1 MALEKYTPEQEQQLL
16 ELYQRDTSVESISNT
31 LNKSTRSI
39 IAKLSRLG
47 VYQSKF
53 KTTGPRLTKMQLV
66 DELEDLLQLE
76 PQTLH
81 SVEKADR
88 DAILALLAA
97 VKGQKFKLET

>member
-1 MALEKYTPEQEQQLL
+1 MAVEKYTPEQEQQLL
-16 ELYQRDTSVESISNT
+16 ELYQSGTPVESISQL

-88 DAILALLAA
+88 DALVQLLAA
-97 VKGQKFKLET
+97 VKGQKFKLEA

>member
-1 MALEKYTPEQEQQLL
+1 MALEKYTPQQEQQLV
-16 ELYQRDTSVESISNT
+16 ELYQSGTPVESISQL
-31 LNKSTRSI
+31 LNKSTRSV

-88 DAILALLAA
+88 DALVQLIAA
-97 VKGQKFKLET
+97 VKGQKFKLEA

>member
-1 MALEKYTPEQEQQLL
+1 MALEKYTPKQEL
-16 ELYQRDTSVESISNT
+16 ELLKLYQSGTPVESISQL
-31 LNKSTRSI
+31 LNKSTLSV

-53 KTTGPRLTKMQLV
+53 KTTGPRLTKAQLV
-66 DELEDLLQLE
+66 DELEDLLELE

-88 DAILALLAA
+88 DALVQLLAA
-97 VKGQKFKLET
+97 VKGQKFRLEA